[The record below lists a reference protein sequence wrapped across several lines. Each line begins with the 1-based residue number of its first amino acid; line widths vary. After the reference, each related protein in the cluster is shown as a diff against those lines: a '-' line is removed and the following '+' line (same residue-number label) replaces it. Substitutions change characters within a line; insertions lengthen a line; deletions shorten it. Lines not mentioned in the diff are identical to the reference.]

1 MRALA
6 LDLGSRRI
14 GVALCDRDGTVATP
28 YETVHRSGD
37 AARDRAEVARLA
49 DEAEAEVVVVGLP
62 ISLDGT
68 DGTAALAARAE
79 AAELAAA
86 IDLPVVLH
94 DERLT
99 TVSAQR
105 SLQTQGLRGR
115 RARTVVDQV
124 AASVILQDWLD
135 GGGPARVTRERL

>member
-14 GVALCDRDGTVATP
+14 GVALCDGGGTVATP

-37 AARDRAEVARLA
+37 AIRDRAEVIRLA
-49 DEAEAEVVVVGLP
+49 EEADAEVVVVGLP

-68 DGTAALAARAE
+68 DGAAAAAARAE
-79 AAELAAA
+79 AAELAAVT
-86 IDLPVVLH
+86 DLPVVLH

-99 TVSAQR
+99 TVSAER
-105 SLQTQGLRGR
+105 SLRTQGVSGR
-115 RARTVVDQV
+115 RARSVVDQV

-135 GGGPARVTRERL
+135 GGGPSRVTRERL

>member
-14 GVALCDRDGTVATP
+14 GVALCDRGGTVATP
-28 YETVHRSGD
+28 YDTVHRSGD
-37 AARDRAEVARLA
+37 AARDRAELLRLA

-62 ISLDGT
+62 LSLDGS
-68 DGTAALAARAE
+68 DGAAAAAARAE
-79 AAELAAA
+79 AAELAGAF
-86 IDLPVVLH
+86 DVPVVLH

-99 TVSAQR
+99 TVSAER
-105 SLQTQGLRGR
+105 SLRSQGVSAR
-115 RARTVVDQV
+115 RARSVVDQV

-135 GGGPARVTRERL
+135 GGGPERVARDRL